1 MDKIRRVTIFEG
13 ENEYNEDEIDRDAS
27 LTELR
32 DVMINRAGIGD
43 FISKINKERGTLVIT
58 INDKRELLKIDLTG
72 VSASLYFHFLNR

>member
-13 ENEYNEDEIDRDAS
+13 ENEYNEDEIDRNAS